1 MVGERAGIICDRDE
15 VGIGRVFD
23 RLRAEPR
30 DECREETIA
39 VLKICGGQLD
49 AFDLA
54 GKLLTEAARE
64 GCLAGTFFTGNS

>member
-1 MVGERAGIICDRDE
+1 
-15 VGIGRVFD
+15 
-23 RLRAEPR
+23 
-30 DECREETIA
+30 

-64 GCLAGTFFTGNS
+64 GCLAGAFFTGNS